1 MSDFYSLR
9 WAHYWVIL
17 GLLRLLSTLPMKPLC
32 RLGQALG
39 LLLYAVMPDRR
50 EIALKNLAVCFPHLE
65 VRARKKLCRAHF
77 ESLGI
82 AVFEFA
88 MTWWSSDARLAR
100 MTRIHGAEHL
110 QKALERGDGVI
121 LLAAH
126 FTPLELSCRVL
137 SRQFSIDC
145 MYRPADNP
153 FFDAL
158 LRGGRERWAHKVIA
172 RDDVR
177 GMLRSLQ
184 ENDVVWYAPDQ
195 GFNGKNAVIARF
207 FGMPAWSNPA
217 TSRLVQASGAVLLPF
232 SFTRRSDCTG
242 YDVVIDP
249 PVEKFPGDDAVSDTE
264 RIHAIFEAQIRKAPE
279 QYLWIHRRFKSL
291 PPPNDDFYNE
301 TR

>member
-1 MSDFYSLR
+1 MSRFFLPVWWGHWLLIGVLRMLVLLPYSGLCG
-9 WAHYWVIL
+9 L
-17 GLLRLLSTLPMKPLC
+17 GNAIGGAMHALLP
-32 RLGQALG
+32 A
-39 LLLYAVMPDRR
+39 RR
-50 EIALKNLAVCFPHLE
+50 AIALLNIRTCLPHLSDQE
-65 VRARKKLCRAHF
+65 SAELCRAHF
-77 ESLGI
+77 KSLGI

-88 MTWWSSDARLAR
+88 LTWWASDARLAR
-100 MTRIHGAEHL
+100 MTNLRGTEHL
-110 QKALERGDGVI
+110 QNALRHGRGAI

-137 SRQFSIDC
+137 SRQFPIDC

-158 LRGGRERWAHKVIA
+158 LRRGRERWAHQVIP

-184 ENDVVWYAPDQ
+184 ANDVVWYAPDQ

-217 TSRLVQASGAVLLPF
+217 TNRLVQASGATLLPF
-232 SFTRRSDCTG
+232 SFTRRADCSG
-242 YDVVIDP
+242 YDVVIDAP
-249 PVEKFPGDDAVSDTE
+249 IENFPSNDAVADTE
-264 RIHAIFEAQIRKAPE
+264 RIHRIFEEQILKAPE

-291 PPPNDDFYNE
+291 PSPNEDFYNE
-301 TR
+301 KK